1 LRAWGITKGQAMTT
15 QIGWVTAHLR
25 YGRAR
30 MGVSVPASATVLKG
44 PEIPAAP
51 DALAAVRAALARPI
65 GSAPF
70 AEIVKKKRP
79 RTVAITISDITRP
92 VPNEPIVTALLE
104 TLNALGVADSQV
116 VVIIATGMHRPS
128 TPAERVI
135 LLGEKLLGR
144 VEVIDHIADDAPSL
158 DQVSVD
164 PPVSVNARFVRAD
177 LKIVTGLIEPHFM
190 AGYSGGRK
198 GVCPGLVDLRTVQ
211 RFHGFKTM
219 SDPRSVEG
227 NLKGNPC
234 HDEALRV
241 ARLVGV
247 DFLVNVAITHDRRL
261 AEVYAGEMEEAH
273 AAGCKQAAEWT
284 MAKVDKP
291 FDLVVTSAGGF
302 PLDANFYQTV
312 KCMVT
317 ALPALHEESTLLV
330 ISACAEIGS
339 PEYSETMLR
348 YANDWRKFLSD
359 IEKDP
364 VTAKDQWQFQMHTRV
379 TGRIGIER
387 LMLACDG
394 LSVEQQGLLCVN
406 PIAGA
411 GTAAERVQ
419 RFVNAYVEAN
429 PSARVAVIPEGPYTM
444 LVSGG

>member
-1 LRAWGITKGQAMTT
+1 MTT
-15 QIGWVTAHLR
+15 QNGSVTAHLR
-25 YGRAR
+25 YGRGR
-30 MGVSVPASATVLKG
+30 MAVRLPENAVVLKG

-51 DALAAVRAALARPI
+51 DAIAAVRAALEKPI
-65 GSAPF
+65 ESLPL
-70 AEIVKKKRP
+70 AEIVRRKQPK
-79 RTVAITISDITRP
+79 TVAITISDITRP

-104 TLNALGVADSQV
+104 VLNAHGVADSQV

-135 LLGEKLLGR
+135 LLGESLLR
-144 VEVIDHIADDAPSL
+144 RLEVIDHIADDAESL
-158 DQVSVD
+158 DQVSQQ
-164 PPVSVNARFVRAD
+164 PPVSVNARFVRAE

-211 RFHGFKTM
+211 RFHGYKTM

-227 NLKGNPC
+227 NLNGNPC

-261 AEVYAGEMEEAH
+261 AEVYAGDMEGAH
-273 AAGCKQAAEWT
+273 AVGCRQAAEWT
-284 MAKVDKP
+284 MAKVAEP

-317 ALPALHEESTLLV
+317 ALPALHAKSTLLV

-339 PEYSETMLR
+339 PEYTQTKLKYR
-348 YANDWRKFLSD
+348 NDWRKFLSD
-359 IEKDP
+359 IEMDP

-379 TGRIGIER
+379 LDRIGIER
-387 LMLACDG
+387 LRLANDG
-394 LSVEQQGLLCVN
+394 LSQEQQGLLCVS

-411 GTAAERVQ
+411 GAAAERVQ
-419 RFVNAYVEAN
+419 RFVDEYVAAN
-429 PSARVAVIPEGPYTM
+429 PGARVAVIPEGPYTM
-444 LVSGG
+444 LVAGA